1 MTESADELP
10 AGARRLRL
18 GTELAQIAEQLV
30 ALARGQNRLHELYE
44 AVISR
49 DQDLSDVLELIVRTA
64 MDLVGARYGALGVLD
79 ESGERLREFIPVG
92 LSDTE
97 IRALSGVELPSG
109 RGLLGLLITYPEPVR
124 VKDIA
129 AHPASVGF
137 PPGHP
142 PMHSMVGAAVSI
154 RGKIYGNLYLC
165 ERHDGRPFD
174 SHDEAMIA
182 SFAEAAGLAIDDASL
197 RQEARLDAE
206 RFQRLLLPRLR
217 SLPPFE
223 TAAVYR
229 PATSPRHIGGDWY
242 DTALL
247 PTGGVAAVIGDVVGH
262 DLQAAADMAQIRN
275 MLLALVHNTTV
286 SPAKVLA
293 RLDDTVEALTA
304 NPVTTVCLARI
315 EPAPP
320 TDTHPRWK
328 LRWSTAGHPPPL
340 LLTPDGRTRYLAAQP
355 DLPIGV
361 DTGLPRRDH
370 TRRLPP
376 GSTVIFYT
384 DGVTEHPH
392 HPIDRTMA
400 RLAAQAAEHARLP
413 LQELLDT
420 LADHHPSD
428 GHDDMALLAIRIPA
442 APDTEGIKGIKG
454 YEDTKGS
461 ESTTGH
467 GTRDAGRDPADGVDV
482 PSP

>member
-1 MTESADELP
+1 MTESPDDSP
-10 AGARRLRL
+10 SGARRLRL

-30 ALARGQNRLHELYE
+30 ALARGQNRLNELYE

-64 MDLVGARYGALGVLD
+64 MDMVGARYGALGVLD

-92 LSDTE
+92 LSEAE
-97 IRALSGVELPSG
+97 IAAMSGVELPSG
-109 RGLLGLLITYPEPVR
+109 RGLLGFLITHPEPVR

-142 PMHSMVGAAVSI
+142 PMRCMVGAAVSV
-154 RGKIYGNLYLC
+154 RGRVYGNLYLC

-197 RQEARLDAE
+197 RQQARLDAE
-206 RFQRLLLPRLR
+206 QFQRMLLPRLP

-229 PATSPRHIGGDWY
+229 PATTPRYIGGDWY
-242 DTALL
+242 DAALL
-247 PTGGVAAVIGDVVGH
+247 PNGGIAAVIGDVSGH
-262 DLQAAADMAQIRN
+262 DLQAAAAMAQIRN

-304 NPVTTVCLARI
+304 NPVTTICLARI
-315 EPAPP
+315 EPTPP
-320 TDTHPRWK
+320 ADTRTGWR

-340 LLTPDGRTRYLAAQP
+340 LLTPDGQARYLAAQP

-361 DTGLPRRDH
+361 DTGITRRDH

-392 HPIDRTMA
+392 QPLDRTMA
-400 RLAAQAAEHARLP
+400 RLAAQAAAHARLP

-428 GHDDMALLAIRIPA
+428 GHDDMALLAVRIPA
-442 APDTEGIKGIKG
+442 L
-454 YEDTKGS
+454 
-461 ESTTGH
+461 
-467 GTRDAGRDPADGVDV
+467 RDAEKTGDQSIHDADQR
-482 PSP
+482 